1 MGVLILEDSANM
13 RRILTPLLRSFGF
26 EAFHYATNS
35 QMALGLLRKGGIDL
49 SIVDWPMKAQGGIDF
64 ARMVRAEKT
73 SPDPYLPI
81 ILLSGFTDP
90 ERMRIARN
98 MGVNEI
104 LAKPFSPEA
113 LYGRLTSIV
122 RQPRPFFET
131 GSYFGP
137 DRRTGTAGVAVPY
150 RRRRD
155 KRWLSAR
162 KSDIA

>member
-1 MGVLILEDSANM
+1 
-13 RRILTPLLRSFGF
+13 
-26 EAFHYATNS
+26 
-35 QMALGLLRKGGIDL
+35 
-49 SIVDWPMKAQGGIDF
+49 
-64 ARMVRAEKT
+64 MVRAEKS

-90 ERMRIARN
+90 KQIRIARN

-131 GSYFGP
+131 VGYFGP
-137 DRRTGTAGVAVPY
+137 DRRRRKTGVVEPY

-155 KRWLSAR
+155 KR
-162 KSDIA
+162 